1 MSKAM
6 ELDDATHKEI
16 TRLCEVGNVLMEQ
29 EDLEG
34 ALAEYIKAWNLIPDP
49 QCDWEA
55 STWVIAAMA
64 DCYFFLGDDQEAKR
78 ALEYAMTCPEGEGN
92 AFFHLRL
99 GQVLFELSELDA
111 AADELMKAYTVEG
124 KEIFDPEDP
133 KYLAFLAN
141 RAEL

>member
-1 MSKAM
+1 MSKAL
-6 ELDDATHKEI
+6 ELDEATHREI

-29 EDLEG
+29 EDLES

-49 QCDWEA
+49 QNDWEA

-92 AFFHLRL
+92 AFLHLRL
-99 GQVLFELSELDA
+99 GQVLFELGELDG
-111 AADELMKAYTVEG
+111 AADELMKAYTGEG
-124 KEIFDPEDP
+124 KDIFEPEDP
-133 KYLAFLAN
+133 KYLEFLET
-141 RAEL
+141 RAQR